1 MNSKIKSIKKNKKVI
16 VVYVL
21 YPCSLYQICQVK
33 ITQQNKEQNDGTNKQ
48 QTSLIVKKY
57 VAEFIPWF

>member
-33 ITQQNKEQNDGTNKQ
+33 ITQQNKDQNDETNKQ
-48 QTSLIVKKY
+48 QASLIVK
-57 VAEFIPWF
+57 